1 MNSYTPKENY
11 TEGMEFRRLG
21 RSGLLM
27 PALSLGFWQNFGA
40 SCNEESA
47 REMVTTALDNGITCF
62 DLANNYGPPSGAAE
76 ELFGRLMASTLR
88 PLRDQIIVTT
98 KAGYLGWE
106 GPYGNWGSR
115 KYLVSSCDRSL
126 RNMGLDYVDI
136 FYSHR
141 YDPETPLE
149 ETMGAL
155 DYIVRSGRAL
165 YAALS
170 NYPPEAFRR
179 AVEILKD
186 LGTPCVAH
194 QIKYSLLVQE
204 RGDSLFD
211 LHKELGVGCVTF
223 SPLAQGQLTNR
234 YLNGIPADSR
244 VRVGVELEEST
255 VMENLPK
262 VKALAEVAESR
273 GQSLAQMAL
282 AWQLNGSRVD
292 SVIIGASR
300 LSQLLDNLGALKNT
314 DFSAEE
320 LALIDQIV
328 GK

>member
-11 TEGMEFRRLG
+11 TEGMEYRRLG

-76 ELFGRLMASTLR
+76 ELFGRLMDSTLR

-155 DYIVRSGRAL
+155 DFIVRSGRAL

-179 AVEILKD
+179 AVEILRD

-244 VRVGVELEEST
+244 VRVGVELAEST

-262 VKALAEVAESR
+262 VRALAELAESR

-300 LSQLLDNLGALKNT
+300 LSQLVDNLGALKNT
-314 DFSAEE
+314 TFSAEE
-320 LALIDQIV
+320 LAQIDRIL